1 MKCNTKK
8 IKQAQYYCGT
18 VCNLNSSIVVTRHRI
33 RDQST
38 IQNHL
43 CLLWTSGMFDL
54 SSSIGLSTY
63 AKSSDLIPLFFNED
77 VSRNDTK
84 RGDFKKPSNYLD
96 GYFFRNGRWT
106 HSKLGAPPWLSY
118 YGLKSALEG
127 YHFIFRGDSMMRQIF
142 NRLVFHVRGYDTV
155 IEHFYHLDATYTFN
169 ATHDLL
175 AIDYDGRSHHHDQH
189 HHHRAHKEDGNS
201 SGNSYS
207 VENALFTASFI
218 WDPTLDRG
226 SNSDSLVLPANTLL
240 VVGLHYWFPFPAGE
254 KRLLRFNSSQ
264 TIFVTTP
271 NLFGDEQII
280 HKKAVR
286 DRNEWIR
293 INGSGNYIPLDAM
306 TANGAFQMNREDSMH
321 FQCSYLSRQDGWK
334 GWMERVAVVNN
345 EIQFKAPASG
355 DCRDMVNL
363 NVVMLL
369 VNYVTTNAT
378 TTITTARAI
387 KK

>member
-1 MKCNTKK
+1 
-8 IKQAQYYCGT
+8 
-18 VCNLNSSIVVTRHRI
+18 
-33 RDQST
+33 
-38 IQNHL
+38 
-43 CLLWTSGMFDL
+43 MFDL

-77 VSRNDTK
+77 VSRNGTK
-84 RGDFKKPSNYLD
+84 RGVFKKPSNYSD
-96 GYFFRNGRWT
+96 GYFFRSGRWT

-118 YGLKSALEG
+118 YGLESALEG

-142 NRLVFHVRGYDTV
+142 NRLVFHR
-155 IEHFYHLDATYTFN
+155 
-169 ATHDLL
+169 
-175 AIDYDGRSHHHDQH
+175 
-189 HHHRAHKEDGNS
+189 
-201 SGNSYS
+201 
-207 VENALFTASFI
+207 
-218 WDPTLDRG
+218 TL
-226 SNSDSLVLPANTLL
+226 
-240 VVGLHYWFPFPAGE
+240 GLHYWFPFPAGE
-254 KRLLRFNSSQ
+254 KRLPRFNSSQ

-280 HKKAVR
+280 NKKAIH

-306 TANGAFQMNREDSMH
+306 TADGAFQMNREDSMH
-321 FQCSYLSRQDGWK
+321 FQCSYLSRQDGWN

-363 NVVMLL
+363 NGIMLL

-378 TTITTARAI
+378 TTSTARAI

>member
-18 VCNLNSSIVVTRHRI
+18 VCNLNSSVVVRRHRFK
-33 RDQST
+33 DLST
-38 IQNHL
+38 TPSHL

-54 SSSIGLSTY
+54 PSSIGSSSTSY

-77 VSRNDTK
+77 ISMDNNTEVVGVSKT
-84 RGDFKKPSNYLD
+84 PSNYSD
-96 GYFFRNGRWT
+96 GYFFRYGRWT
-106 HSKLGAPPWLSY
+106 HKILGAPPWLSF
-118 YGLKSALEG
+118 YGMKIALEG

-169 ATHDLL
+169 TTHDLL
-175 AIDYDGRSHHHDQH
+175 AIDYD
-189 HHHRAHKEDGNS
+189 DGIVNS
-201 SGNSYS
+201 FS

-218 WDPTLDRG
+218 WDPTLDREDSTTTTTTAAG
-226 SNSDSLVLPANTLL
+226 SSLLLPANALL
-240 VVGLHYWFPFPAGE
+240 VVGLHYWYPFAAEE

-271 NLFGDEQII
+271 NLFGDEDFIY
-280 HKKAVR
+280 KKAVN

-293 INGSGNYIPLDAM
+293 RNGSGNYIPLDAM
-306 TANGAFQMNREDSMH
+306 ARDGAFHMNREDSMH
-321 FQCSYLSRQDGWK
+321 FQCSYLSRRDGWN
-334 GWMERVAVVNN
+334 GWMERVAVLNN

-363 NVVMLL
+363 NVLMLL
-369 VNYVTTNAT
+369 VNYCTTNAT
-378 TTITTARAI
+378 TATRAS

>member
-1 MKCNTKK
+1 
-8 IKQAQYYCGT
+8 
-18 VCNLNSSIVVTRHRI
+18 
-33 RDQST
+33 
-38 IQNHL
+38 
-43 CLLWTSGMFDL
+43 MFDF
-54 SSSIGLSTY
+54 SSFIGHSAY

-77 VSRNDTK
+77 ISRNGTK
-84 RGDFKKPSNYLD
+84 RSVIFKKPSD
-96 GYFFRNGRWT
+96 GYFFRYGRWT

-175 AIDYDGRSHHHDQH
+175 AIDYDGRSHHHDH
-189 HHHRAHKEDGNS
+189 HTHKGDGS
-201 SGNSYS
+201 SNNSYS

-226 SNSDSLVLPANTLL
+226 SNSDSLVLPANALL

-271 NLFGDEQII
+271 NLFSDTQII
-280 HKKAVR
+280 NKKAVD

-306 TANGAFQMNREDSMH
+306 AANGAFHMNREDSMH
-321 FQCSYLSRQDGWK
+321 FQCSYLSRQDGWN

-369 VNYVTTNAT
+369 VNYVATNAT
-378 TTITTARAI
+378 TTTVRTI

>member
-1 MKCNTKK
+1 
-8 IKQAQYYCGT
+8 
-18 VCNLNSSIVVTRHRI
+18 
-33 RDQST
+33 
-38 IQNHL
+38 
-43 CLLWTSGMFDL
+43 MFDL

-77 VSRNDTK
+77 VSRNGTK
-84 RGDFKKPSNYLD
+84 RGVFKKPSNYSD
-96 GYFFRNGRWT
+96 GYFFRSGRWT

-118 YGLKSALEG
+118 YGLESALEG

-142 NRLVFHVRGYDTV
+142 NRLVFHTP
-155 IEHFYHLDATYTFN
+155 FN
-169 ATHDLL
+169 ATQDLL
-175 AIDYDGRSHHHDQH
+175 AIDHDEVATAIRS
-189 HHHRAHKEDGNS
+189 
-201 SGNSYS
+201 SYQR
-207 VENALFTASFI
+207 
-218 WDPTLDRG
+218 TL
-226 SNSDSLVLPANTLL
+226 
-240 VVGLHYWFPFPAGE
+240 GLHYWFPFPAGE
-254 KRLLRFNSSQ
+254 KRLPRFNSSQ

-280 HKKAVR
+280 NKKAIH

-306 TANGAFQMNREDSMH
+306 TADGAFQMNREDSMH
-321 FQCSYLSRQDGWK
+321 FQCSYLSRQDGWN

-363 NVVMLL
+363 NGIMLL

-378 TTITTARAI
+378 TTSTARAI